1 MLTTEFSSGAGV
13 RGGCAANWLVAR
25 VFAVGEAGSLG
36 RFGEIRILVNIDI
49 FAHHFLFFVRL
60 VAENSGI

>member
-13 RGGCAANWLVAR
+13 RGGCAANWLAAR

-36 RFGEIRILVNIDI
+36 RFGEIRILVNMGFWSPLSD
-49 FAHHFLFFVRL
+49 
-60 VAENSGI
+60 NSVLCWLGS